1 MIDQD
6 KEILLFAPDLLG
18 ESLAAE
24 IPNEDLL
31 LQVRLSADQ
40 LKGHPALVVWSLT
53 SEPQNQILQREILQ
67 LQQRWSPAP
76 LLLLLPA
83 DFKGDPQELLA
94 HKRYQTLMTQLAA
107 KFDAV
112 LINTPALHGNLDAQL
127 VAARSGA
134 ALMVARENHTPLKVL
149 DKATHRLREL
159 GVAITGVALSH

>member
-1 MIDQD
+1 VIDQD

-94 HKRYQTLMTQLAA
+94 LNCDGILQ
-107 KFDAV
+107 D
-112 LINTPALHGNLDAQL
+112 P
-127 VAARSGA
+127 
-134 ALMVARENHTPLKVL
+134 
-149 DKATHRLREL
+149 
-159 GVAITGVALSH
+159 